1 MNFVNPKHE
10 RWFTVT
16 GEDGPMVTL
25 TPAPY
30 SLLSLTQ
37 WHSARA
43 HWPIAMPVGV
53 QLPNDTELSEIS
65 ADLDRIDLIVLHF
78 PKWTDGRAYSQA
90 RVLRARHRFD
100 GQIRASGDV
109 VVDMMP
115 LLQRCGF
122 DAVVLRGDQS
132 RTTAEQ
138 ALLRFTAHYQG
149 DVRQHRPIF
158 ERSPDE
164 LGQLTGRTF
173 IETGASI

>member
-1 MNFVNPKHE
+1 MKFINPKHD

-25 TPAPY
+25 TPAPH

-37 WHSARA
+37 WHSTRA
-43 HWPIAMPVGV
+43 HWPLDMPVGV
-53 QLPNDTELSEIS
+53 QLANDVELSQLS
-65 ADLDRIDLIVLHF
+65 ADLDRIELIALHF

-90 RVLRARHRFD
+90 RMLRARHRFN
-100 GQIRASGDV
+100 GEIRATGEV
-109 VVDMMP
+109 LVDMMP

-132 RTTAEQ
+132 RAYAEQ

-149 DVRQHRPIF
+149 DARQPKPIF
-158 ERSPDE
+158 ARSPDE
-164 LGQLTGRTF
+164 IGQLTGKTF
-173 IETGASI
+173 IESGASI

>member
-1 MNFVNPKHE
+1 MNFINPKHD
-10 RWFTVT
+10 RWSTIT

-37 WHSARA
+37 WHSVRA
-43 HWPIAMPVGV
+43 SWPQAMPVGV
-53 QLPNDTELSEIS
+53 QLPNDAELSEIA
-65 ADLDRIDLIVLHF
+65 ADLDRLGLVVLHF

-90 RVLRARHRFD
+90 RVLRSRHRFA
-100 GQIRASGDV
+100 GEIRATGEV

-115 LLQRCGF
+115 LLQRCGV

-132 RTTAEQ
+132 RSVAEQ
-138 ALLRFTAHYQG
+138 ALLRFAGHYQG
-149 DVRQHRPIF
+149 DVRQPRPIF
-158 ERSPDE
+158 ARSPDE
-164 LGQLTGRTF
+164 IEALTGQTF